1 MPDRRRLS
9 AAEGVR
15 AARILFALNTET
27 SAILRMLRQCGFP
40 PALLQD
46 GHAAVLC
53 TEWRAF
59 VHAAVT
65 AALMQHAPV
74 EVVLAYLRQTH
85 QLLGDAAPAAL
96 RAEATMPGEPVP
108 AGSMTAEALSRFV
121 DGPFS
126 AYMPLL
132 AQAGPQA
139 CPALFHAR
147 SGAEL
152 PQPEALAV
160 QARLAAVMALL
171 ISTLND
177 KLDAYDIL
185 AE

>member
-1 MPDRRRLS
+1 MEKKEKKPLS
-9 AAEGVR
+9 AAQGLQ
-15 AARILFALNTET
+15 AAHILFELNTGAEE
-27 SAILRMLRQCGFP
+27 ILRMAQRSGLPEVFWGGP
-40 PALLQD
+40 LAPN
-46 GHAAVLC
+46 LC
-53 TEWRAF
+53 EEWRAF
-59 VHAAVT
+59 VHAVVT
-65 AALMQHAPV
+65 AGLMQHAPNS
-74 EVVLAYLRQTH
+74 VLVAYLRDTGS
-85 QLLGDAAPAAL
+85 LLEQAEGHSDAAPHADRL
-96 RAEATMPGEPVP
+96 ED
-108 AGSMTAEALSRFV
+108 FV

-139 CPALFHAR
+139 CPALFYRR

-177 KLDAYDIL
+177 KLDAYDIQP
-185 AE
+185 EGC